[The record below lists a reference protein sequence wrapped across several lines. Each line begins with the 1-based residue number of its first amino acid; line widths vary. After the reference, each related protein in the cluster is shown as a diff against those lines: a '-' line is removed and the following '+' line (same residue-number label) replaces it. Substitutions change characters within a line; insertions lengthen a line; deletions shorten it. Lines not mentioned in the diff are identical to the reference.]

1 MFHLSGFARVR
12 EERHQVHGKL
22 VRPHDGIELEP
33 PTSNH
38 LDGEKLVLFSR
49 WKKNLGDI
57 ETENEVER
65 EEVFVFVAED
75 AEFLKCLLDPLILA
89 DQPPVDQVR
98 YLTTKHASVVA
109 RPVTKRDG
117 CIEGAKDD
125 QVLPNPLE
133 DASSPDLEKVE

>member
-1 MFHLSGFARVR
+1 M
-12 EERHQVHGKL
+12 
-22 VRPHDGIELEP
+22 
-33 PTSNH
+33 
-38 LDGEKLVLFSR
+38 
-49 WKKNLGDI
+49 
-57 ETENEVER
+57 
-65 EEVFVFVAED
+65 FVFVAED

-98 YLTTKHASVVA
+98 YFTTKQASVA

-133 DASSPDLEKVE
+133 DASPPDLEKVEKVATPFPKVNLTGEYKNDKPPEIQNAWSNKNPYLAVGTYSR

>member
-1 MFHLSGFARVR
+1 M
-12 EERHQVHGKL
+12 
-22 VRPHDGIELEP
+22 
-33 PTSNH
+33 
-38 LDGEKLVLFSR
+38 
-49 WKKNLGDI
+49 
-57 ETENEVER
+57 
-65 EEVFVFVAED
+65 FVFVAED

-98 YLTTKHASVVA
+98 YSTTKQASEVA

-133 DASSPDLEKVE
+133 DASPPDLEKVEKVATPFPKVNLMGETKTANHQKFKMLGQTK